1 MALLLI
7 LTGGSVSSS
16 DRGNNGFQ
24 FGLDATGDAPHWWAP
39 QLSQPDSLD
48 QSAMSSRGNQSMP
61 TSVPTRVGLIN

>member
-16 DRGNNGFQ
+16 GRGNNGFQ

-39 QLSQPDSLD
+39 QLSQPDSLCVD
-48 QSAMSSRGNQSMP
+48 
-61 TSVPTRVGLIN
+61 